1 MSNIFNGLTK
11 ELYCH
16 NFLGFKFKQMKNF
29 SYLTKKDK
37 NTIAPN
43 GYTLRRWVAA
53 QDLWKLEV
61 VVRQEDIEPVLL
73 FLGKMGVAQSIDV
86 NSEKESFEGLL
97 EQYAVPCEII
107 AQNSDLLTRV
117 NHRLTQ
123 LDLEP
128 EELTEKAPL
137 PPKTTLKEILI
148 EMEKELSAIED
159 RSKPHVEAV
168 NLASTLA
175 RKIDQKLIAWKT
187 KPKKRAAKGNI
198 SFSEKSPKDMLLQAE
213 QKFSEI
219 ESRFEEIERNSM
231 RCSNILSRIKRFGK
245 LFKGKMRETSA
256 QKVPFPPGE
265 KFLAFVELKL
275 SEIQTS
281 LMEKKPNPALIEELL
296 TIKSTITDTVKQVP
310 EAKADLTK
318 QTLELRSHVD
328 VVVRSIKTSPEFR
341 AIHLDLSS
349 LRDMVLEVEEL
360 ISAENNMARC
370 ATTVFLEAWVPKNQL
385 EKVTKGIRRITK
397 EKCVI
402 KEEQPST
409 EDNVP
414 TVIKPA
420 PRLLEAFEKLS
431 FTLGYPRS
439 EEINPVWLMA
449 ITFPL
454 LFGIM
459 FADLGQGAI
468 LLAVGIILVYFR
480 RKVDIQKVGEIT
492 RYFLLGSGL
501 FVLCGISAMFFGV
514 LFGEFFGP
522 SGVLHPIL
530 LVSIGPF
537 QIGGFDPMHEPLSL
551 LRFAIFIGVVLLS
564 IGLVL
569 RVVNK
574 IRVKHLKAA
583 LISGCWIWLLLG
595 GFFMWVYWGGISNIT
610 RWFGEGVLMFL
621 GLIVSPVVLVSIIT
635 ATSGGIMEGIES
647 SIEVLIE
654 SLDHTISFS
663 RLAALFLTHTALNE
677 MFLILGGVENGVFPL
692 QSIPIVMVGSIL
704 ALSIEA
710 LIVFVHCLRLHWVE
724 LLPEFYSGKGTP
736 YKPLK
741 VK

>member
-1 MSNIFNGLTK
+1 MVFNSIKGKIL
-11 ELYCH
+11 
-16 NFLGFKFKQMKNF
+16 FR
-29 SYLTKKDK
+29 LTKKDK
-37 NTIAPN
+37 NSIVPN
-43 GYTLRRWVAA
+43 GYDLRRWVAA

-61 VVRQEDIEPVLL
+61 VVCQEDIEPVLL

-86 NSEKESFEGLL
+86 NGEKESFEGLL
-97 EQYAVPCEII
+97 EEYIVPCEIT
-107 AQNSDLLTRV
+107 AQSSDILARV
-117 NHRLTQ
+117 NRRLEQ
-123 LDLEP
+123 LDLKP
-128 EELTEKAPL
+128 VDLPEKAPL
-137 PPKTTLKEILI
+137 PPKTTIKEILAEI
-148 EMEKELSAIED
+148 EKRLSQIED
-159 RSKPHVEAV
+159 RSKSFVEAS
-168 NLASTLA
+168 NLASSLS
-175 RKIDQKLIAWKT
+175 RKIDQKLHALEANR
-187 KPKKRAAKGNI
+187 KKHVVKGKL
-198 SFSEKSPKDMLLQAE
+198 SFSEKSAQEMLSKDE
-213 QKFSEI
+213 QRLSEI
-219 ESRFEEIERNSM
+219 ESRLEELDKTSA
-231 RCSNILSRIKRFGK
+231 RCSSILSRIEKFNK
-245 LFKGKMRETSA
+245 YLKGKR
-256 QKVPFPPGE
+256 KVAPPQRIPFPPSE
-265 KFLAFVELKL
+265 KFLSLAELRL
-275 SEIQTS
+275 SEIRIPLT
-281 LMEKKPNPALIEELL
+281 ETKPNPALIKELL
-296 TIKSTITDTVKQVP
+296 TIKSTIIDTIDQVP
-310 EAKADLTK
+310 EAKADLIK
-318 QTLELRSHVD
+318 QMLELRNHVD
-328 VVVRSIKTSPEFR
+328 TVAQSIKTDPEIR
-341 AIHLDLSS
+341 EIHLDLLS

-360 ISAENNMARC
+360 IGAENNMARC

-402 KEEQPST
+402 EEEPPST

-420 PRLLEAFEKLS
+420 PRLLEAFEKLT

-468 LLAVGIILVYFR
+468 LLVVGLILVYFR
-480 RKVDIQKVGEIT
+480 RKVDIHEVGEIT

-569 RVVNK
+569 KVVNK
-574 IRVKHLKAA
+574 IRSKNLKAA
-583 LISGCWIWLLLG
+583 LISVGWIWLLLG

-610 RWFGEGVLMFL
+610 RWFGEGALMFL
-621 GLIVSPVVLVSIIT
+621 GLIVSPVVLVAIVT

-663 RLAALFLTHTALNE
+663 RLAALFLTHTALND

-692 QSIPIVMVGSIL
+692 QSIPIIMVGSIL

-724 LLPEFYSGKGTP
+724 LLPEFYSGKGAP